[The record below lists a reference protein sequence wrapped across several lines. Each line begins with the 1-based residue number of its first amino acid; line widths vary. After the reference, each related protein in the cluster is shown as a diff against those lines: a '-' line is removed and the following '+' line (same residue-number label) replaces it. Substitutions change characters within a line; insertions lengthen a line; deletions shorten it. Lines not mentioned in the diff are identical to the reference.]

1 MINNVNSNIN
11 HIHINNNM
19 NNHIKKYSTCH
30 ENVLVIHFIN
40 YHMLY
45 SHSLTCCF
53 V

>member
-1 MINNVNSNIN
+1 MINKGNIN
-11 HIHINNNM
+11 RIHIH
-19 NNHIKKYSTCH
+19 NHIKKYGTCH

-40 YHMLY
+40 CHILY

>member
-1 MINNVNSNIN
+1 MINKVNLNKVNIN
-11 HIHINNNM
+11 HIH
-19 NNHIKKYSTCH
+19 NHIKKYGTCH